1 MRRLSSLLLSGL
13 LLSLT
18 TLGCSSNSSETTS
31 RPSAAANDGPPA
43 ILVESGASTV
53 SQSGSRFQETF
64 ESAEKGAYSAGDET
78 LASGSWHFEDA
89 LIGSSDQDHK
99 NGQHA
104 ARLRGQGR
112 LRMNFDAPQ
121 GVQTIRIK
129 SAAYGSDPASTW
141 ELWGSVDGGR
151 TFRRIG
157 QPVQARGPK
166 LIVTTFQGGAAS
178 ALRLEIRK
186 TDTGKGRLNIDDI
199 ALEAANGA
207 AVAGGSVA
215 TGATSPAP
223 SPKSTTSSSLP
234 SATTAQAEAVVT
246 SRDDNMAL
254 GNPSGATADVNM
266 PTNYLLVKPQFT
278 IGYNA
283 QRGTPTWVSWHL
295 NRAWMGSAPRQD
307 DFRPDPALPRQ
318 FYQVSRSSYTGSGF
332 DKGHNCPSADRTTEL
347 DDNSATFL
355 MTNMIP
361 QAGNN
366 NQRTWSGLEEWTRGQ
381 VKQGKEVYIIMGS
394 YGKGGTGQNGRMTTI
409 DQGRVTVP
417 ARVWKVLVILPEGS
431 NDLQRI
437 ATGQAR
443 ILAVDTPND
452 QSVSPDWSQYRVSV
466 DAIEA
471 ASGLDLLSKLPLAI
485 QEKLEAQVDAGAV
498 R

>member
-1 MRRLSSLLLSGL
+1 MRRFSPLLLSGL

-18 TLGCSSNSSETTS
+18 AFGCSQHQPETA
-31 RPSAAANDGPPA
+31 PAPDGPPA
-43 ILVESGASTV
+43 IPVQSAGAAA
-53 SQSGSRFQETF
+53 QSPGRFPETF
-64 ESAEKGAYSAGDET
+64 EAAEKGAYATGDEA
-78 LASGSWHFEDA
+78 LVSGSWHFEDA

-104 ARLRGQGR
+104 ARLREKGR
-112 LRMNFDAPQ
+112 IRMNFDVPG
-121 GVQTIRIK
+121 GVQVIRVT

-151 TFRRIG
+151 TYRRIG
-157 QPVQARGPK
+157 QSVKTQGPR
-166 LIVTTFQGGAAS
+166 LVATTFQGGAAGP
-178 ALRLEIRK
+178 LRLEIRK
-186 TDTGKGRLNIDDI
+186 TDSGKGRLNIDDI
-199 ALEAANGA
+199 ALLAANGA
-207 AVAGGSVA
+207 AIAGGSVA
-215 TGATSPAP
+215 EAASGTAPASNPAP
-223 SPKSTTSSSLP
+223 AASSLP
-234 SATTAQAEAVVT
+234 PATTARAAAVV
-246 SRDDNMAL
+246 SGRDDNMAL
-254 GNPSGATADVNM
+254 GNPSGATPDVNN

-278 IGYNA
+278 LGYNA
-283 QRGTPTWVSWHL
+283 QRGTPTWASWHL

-318 FYQVSRSSYTGSGF
+318 FYQVTPRSYSGSGF
-332 DKGHNCPSADRTTEL
+332 DKGHNCPSADRTTDL

-366 NQRTWSGLEEWTRGQ
+366 NQRTWSGLEEWTRTQ
-381 VKQGKEVYIIMGS
+381 VKQGQEVYVLMGS
-394 YGKGGTGQNGRMTTI
+394 YGKGGTGQNGRATSI

-417 ARVWKVLVILPEGS
+417 ARVWKVLVLLPEGS

-437 ATGQAR
+437 SAGQAR
-443 ILAVDTPND
+443 IVAVDTPND

-471 ASGLDLLSKLPLAI
+471 ATGLDLLSKLPLPV
-485 QEKLEAQVDAGAV
+485 QDKLEAQVDTAPV